1 MAQPS
6 KQQAASVL
14 DSVAGWRPLLSTP
27 QTKSPALGGARKGGS
42 VMKQKA
48 SLTQIAAKP
57 RRSQQHSPAP
67 MFQIGAVPTGNRFA
81 CRAKRLFVT
90 AITAWNKR
98 LNDIEPVGGTSHESD
113 CSFNPCI
120 RYHCRQRNSHCA
132 EHPCAARCRRRSVRW
147 V

>member
-48 SLTQIAAKP
+48 SLTQIATKP
-57 RRSQQHSPAP
+57 RPSQQRSPAP
-67 MFQIGAVPTGNRFA
+67 MFQIGAVHQRSSWECSLSVNGRKSAHKNATNPNAIDATATARNIQTQRFMA
-81 CRAKRLFVT
+81 
-90 AITAWNKR
+90 AITFAG
-98 LNDIEPVGGTSHESD
+98 L
-113 CSFNPCI
+113 
-120 RYHCRQRNSHCA
+120 
-132 EHPCAARCRRRSVRW
+132 VR
-147 V
+147 